1 MSNEQ
6 CVHHW
11 VVDEF
16 NVGRCI
22 RCGAVRDFGALMNK
36 DKKFTQILY
45 PAGEHGG
52 KRGRKK
58 KQATSKP

>member
-22 RCGAVRDFGALMNK
+22 KPGCGAVRDFGNLLK
-36 DKKFTQILY
+36 YERKVSQI
-45 PAGEHGG
+45 ARQHDG
-52 KRGRKK
+52 KRGRKRK
-58 KQATSKP
+58 ALAFLD